1 MGELLLGMRGLR
13 RMLVQVYRGPRL
25 QIMLLISVVTVMVR
39 NRDIMIELL
48 LGWRRNWMGCMA
60 LISNL
65 MVGAIW
71 GWLI

>member
-1 MGELLLGMRGLR
+1 MRKLLLRMRGLR
-13 RMLVQVYRGPRL
+13 RMLMQVQRGPRL
-25 QIMLLISVVTVMVR
+25 QIMLLIAIVTVMVR

-60 LISNL
+60 LICNL
-65 MVGAIW
+65 MVRAIW